1 MVADSL
7 ACRCPDMAAYREQLA
22 ERERE
27 KAAKEQRYMG
37 AAKTSICPDCG
48 AALVDL
54 KGKPHLFTADL
65 WRMCHCEAAEGR
77 KQTEW
82 DVERAEA
89 DALASQRAAEV
100 KADKERRE
108 AERLASA
115 PVYKIRVSAEQ
126 RREQRQGAIDDRWLT
141 VKEQEITNRE
151 ARLRAGPDTADGL
164 TVKPTL
170 DSLAAVFGDD
180 VDLSETPALLQIGAN
195 GPMVLPAGKLNWIY
209 GLPGCGKSF
218 LCEICL
224 IEAVMRGGRA
234 LYLDYEDSAKTF
246 HQRAAILG
254 FNPKAYA
261 DSFKYI
267 HGGLADYP
275 DVQAEAMEW
284 LAGSVDPEMNVVII
298 DAAES
303 SGCPSDG
310 APVNEWLEKVVFPW
324 RTPDAQN
331 GVVVSDHIP
340 KTKDNRPDGPIGS
353 QRKLAA
359 TDGINLL
366 VGGYCW
372 SKKKGGRITLTNDKD
387 RTGTYGKKE
396 PVATIIGEWEG
407 QGDTRTFSHRIVE
420 PSREDSAN
428 NNVGGAILN
437 EIAAA
442 GPTGFA
448 GKNKLYQAVGGNR
461 NAVFSTID
469 NLTEGGL
476 VAIKKDKST
485 DVYTLTEEGRA
496 FVG

>member
-1 MVADSL
+1 MTTGSITRCQCGMGRCDGENSLHLMRLEGQAKQRQLAKVAAMDQ
-7 ACRCPDMAAYREQLA
+7 RKAALEEKELA
-22 ERERE
+22 ERERRLLARIE
-27 KAAKEQRYMG
+27 SANA
-37 AAKTSICPDCG
+37 SN
-48 AALVDL
+48 
-54 KGKPHLFTADL
+54 
-65 WRMCHCEAAEGR
+65 
-77 KQTEW
+77 
-82 DVERAEA
+82 
-89 DALASQRAAEV
+89 DAPAQPLG
-100 KADKERRE
+100 
-108 AERLASA
+108 
-115 PVYKIRVSAEQ
+115 VSL
-126 RREQRQGAIDDRWLT
+126 DD
-141 VKEQEITNRE
+141 
-151 ARLRAGPDTADGL
+151 
-164 TVKPTL
+164 
-170 DSLAAVFGDD
+170 LAAVFGDD
-180 VDLSETPALLQIGAN
+180 VDLSETPAILQIGAD

-218 LCEICL
+218 VCEITL

-234 LYLDYEDSAKTF
+234 IYNDCEDSAKTF

-254 FNPKAYA
+254 FDPKTYA

-275 DVQAEAMEW
+275 AVQAEAMEF
-284 LAGSVDPEMNVVII
+284 LAGAVDPEMNVVII

-310 APVNEWLEKVVFPW
+310 APVNEWLSKVVFPW

-407 QGDTRTFSHRIVE
+407 QGDGRTFAHRIVE
-420 PSREDSAN
+420 PSHEDSAN
-428 NNVGGAILN
+428 NNIGGAILN
-437 EIAAA
+437 AVAAA
-442 GPTGFA
+442 GPSGFA
-448 GKNKLYQAVGGNR
+448 GKSKLQQAVGSNR
-461 NAVFSTID
+461 NVVFSTID
-469 NLTEGGL
+469 NLIEGGML
-476 VAIKKDKST
+476 TATKAGQMDIYK
-485 DVYTLTEEGRA
+485 LTEDGQEY
-496 FVG
+496 VD